1 MSRGV
6 LQLLGRRRKASDLM
20 PVGAKRF
27 ARSLSVLIAVAG
39 PQAVIADSRP
49 LVQVRFEVAL
59 QSLSPVPLRGELN
72 LVPGDGREAPE
83 RAVSIGSE
91 NGSRVDLPAG
101 SSWRVSVTAPGFWV
115 RRLDLEVGA
124 AGEQVERLEAW
135 PLGFLIGRLTTTE
148 EPPVFPQKVVVTT
161 LPARVSSKHRNAPKG
176 EIDCPVD
183 GKGRFRCEL
192 PAATFDLS
200 IFAAPYVP
208 RYTWD
213 VSVPAGGDADL
224 KTIAL
229 VRGAS
234 LAGWV
239 ESLDD
244 PIDPESCRVSIT
256 PAVAAGG
263 NDRGAIEKLNR
274 MTRQE
279 RVNAHGFFQ
288 VVGLPAGQ
296 YSVAAVQGEAFTE
309 PTGPFE
315 VAAQGETY
323 LPEPLRLVPPLDLEL
338 AVDPPLDPKGK
349 PWSIHVG
356 RAIDPIQFEDVFDGK
371 TSEEGSAKVPR
382 QRPGRF
388 SFRILNSGGQRML
401 TEQDVL
407 IESQVDAVRLF
418 KIHWIEVEGSIRLG
432 DEPLPTSLWFGGK
445 SGPTSIRID
454 SDKEGRFR
462 GALSRDGHW
471 RIDLAADSPPI
482 ALQLRRSLEAKE
494 GKARLDIEV
503 PDTRIFGRVVSP
515 SGQPEPLGMVSV
527 LEPDGAS
534 QILASD
540 SAGRFEL
547 RGVAPGEVGL
557 TAETQRGDFDSDQV
571 ILDLGTGAEIG
582 PIELKLQK
590 KTRFRGRVLT
600 SRGAA
605 GGAAVAV
612 VGTRPA
618 RFGNDRTRTA
628 ADGRFEARLPGGVE
642 SAIAVVAALGS
653 ALTAFELK
661 PGPSVDLLVADLR
674 GAVEVGLGAPLT
686 RRVAEEDVFLML
698 FQNGL
703 EIPSRVLAD
712 WARSHGEPAVGG
724 AFRRLP
730 ALAPG
735 SYSACLVPVTAF
747 LDLTRTGWSPKL
759 AVECRSGSLAP
770 GGTLRLE
777 FGKPDEKVGS
787 LYLE

>member
-1 MSRGV
+1 
-6 LQLLGRRRKASDLM
+6 M
-20 PVGAKRF
+20 PVVAKRI
-27 ARSLSVLIAVAG
+27 ARSLYVLLAVAG
-39 PQAVIADSRP
+39 PGAAIADPPP

-59 QSLSPVPLRGELN
+59 QSLSPAPLRGELK
-72 LVPGDGREAPE
+72 LVPGDGLEAPE
-83 RAVSIGSE
+83 REVSIGSE
-91 NGSRVDLPAG
+91 NGSRVALPAG
-101 SSWRVSVTAPGFWV
+101 SSWQVSVTAPGFWV
-115 RRLDLEVGA
+115 RRLDLEVGEG
-124 AGEQVERLEAW
+124 GEQVEKLEAW
-135 PLGFLIGRLTTTE
+135 PLGFLVGRLTTSE
-148 EPPVFPQKVVVTT
+148 EPPVFPKKVVVTT
-161 LPARVSSKHRNAPKG
+161 LPARVSSKHRHVPKG

-200 IFAAPYVP
+200 IFAAPHVP
-208 RYTWD
+208 LYAWD
-213 VSVPAGGDADL
+213 VSVPAGGEADL
-224 KTIAL
+224 KSITL
-229 VRGAS
+229 LRGAS

-239 ESLDD
+239 ESLDE
-244 PIDPESCRVSIT
+244 PIDPERCRVSIT
-256 PAVAAGG
+256 PVVAAGG
-263 NDRGAIEKLNR
+263 NDRGAIERLNR
-274 MTRQE
+274 MKREAQ
-279 RVNAHGFFQ
+279 VNSRGFFQ
-288 VVGLPAGQ
+288 AVGLPAGQ
-296 YSVAAVQGEAFTE
+296 YSIAAVQGAAFTE

-323 LPEPLRLVPPLDLEL
+323 LSEPFRLVPPLELEL
-338 AVDPPLDPKGK
+338 AVDPPLDPRGK

-356 RAIDPIQFEDVFDGK
+356 RASDPIQFEDVFEGK
-371 TSEEGSAKVPR
+371 ASEEGIAKVPR

-388 SFRILNSGGQRML
+388 SFRILDSSGQKML
-401 TEQDVL
+401 AEHDVP
-407 IESQVDAVRLF
+407 IESPADAVRLF
-418 KIHWIEVEGSIRLG
+418 KIPWIEVEGSIRLG
-432 DEPLPTSLWFGGK
+432 DEPLQASLWFGSK

-462 GALSRDGHW
+462 GALSREGHW

-482 ALQLRRSLEAKE
+482 ALQLRRTLEAKE
-494 GKARLDIEV
+494 GKTRLDIEV

-515 SGQPEPLGMVSV
+515 SGQPEPQAMVSV

-540 SAGRFEL
+540 SAGRFDL

-557 TAETQRGDFDSDQV
+557 TAEAQRGDFDGDQV
-571 ILDLGTGAEIG
+571 ILNLGDGAEIG

-590 KTRFRGRVLT
+590 KTRFSGRVLT

-605 GGAAVAV
+605 GGAAVTV

-628 ADGRFEARLPGGVE
+628 ADGQFEARLPVGVE
-642 SAIAVVAALGS
+642 NAVAVVAALGS
-653 ALTAFELK
+653 ALSAFELK

-674 GAVEVGLGAPLT
+674 GAVEVDLGAPLS
-686 RRVAEEDVFLML
+686 RRVAEEEAFLML

-712 WARSHGEPAVGG
+712 WARSHGGSAVGG
-724 AFRRLP
+724 ASRRFP

-747 LDLTRTGWSPKL
+747 LDLTRTGWSPNL
-759 AVECRSGSLAP
+759 AVECRSGQLAP

-777 FGKPDEKVGS
+777 FGKSDPPPEKAA
-787 LYLE
+787 E